1 MKEGRKMVDFSRLNH
16 LPVEVKQLIVTGQS
30 LIEQSEATLKDRY
43 CNFDLTSK
51 RQLKGDCKKV
61 EKCIQTIVD
70 GKVTD
75 KTIKQLN
82 DAVTCLQTSY
92 TGLVAFFTR

>member
-1 MKEGRKMVDFSRLNH
+1 MADFSKLNH
-16 LPVEVKQLIVTGQS
+16 LPVEVKQLIITGQS

-61 EKCIQTIVD
+61 EKCIQTLID

-75 KTIKQLN
+75 KTIKQLK
-82 DAVTCLQTSY
+82 DAVICLQTSY

>member
-1 MKEGRKMVDFSRLNH
+1 MPDFSKLNH

-30 LIEQSEATLKDRY
+30 LIDDANKTLKDKY

-51 RQLKGDCKKV
+51 RQLKGDCRKV
-61 EKCIQTIVD
+61 EKCIQMILD
-70 GKVTD
+70 GKTSE
-75 KTIKQLN
+75 KNIKQLN
-82 DAVTCLQTSY
+82 DAVTCLKTTY